1 MWAASIFFLYHRK
14 FLRISYDTKT
24 LRRDARANAEETKYG
39 RERKRRME
47 WIERINGLINGWVW
61 GPPMLV
67 LMGVV
72 GVLMTLRT
80 GVFQISHFGHWM
92 KKTIGSIFKTRRS
105 RPIRKT
111 NPSPSFSPCARHWRL
126 PWEREILWA
135 WRERLPPEVPGP
147 CSGCGLW
154 PSLE

>member
-1 MWAASIFFLYHRK
+1 
-14 FLRISYDTKT
+14 
-24 LRRDARANAEETKYG
+24 
-39 RERKRRME
+39 ME

-92 KKTIGSIFKTRRS
+92 KKTIGSIFKN
-105 RPIRKT
+105 K
-111 NPSPSFSPCARHWRL
+111 
-126 PWEREILWA
+126 
-135 WRERLPPEVPGP
+135 EVTAHTQDKSISQFQSLCTALAATVGTGNIVGVAGAIATGGPGP